1 MKKKICAILLG
12 LVLTSTAGSMSVS
25 AASQGDVT
33 VSYITEQSTIID
45 KGGQQVQTGDTSSS
59 AWIYTLAIS
68 VSALTIAAILLG
80 KRNREGD
87 EGENTAEF

>member
-33 VSYITEQSTIID
+33 VSYITQQGTLID
-45 KGGQQVQTGDTSSS
+45 KGGQSVQTGDTSSS
-59 AWIYTLAIS
+59 AWIYILAIS
-68 VSALTIAAILLG
+68 ASALTITALLLG
-80 KRNREGD
+80 KRKREED